1 MNSENLHDALN
12 LLDEDLIAPT
22 AHLRQRRVR
31 WHHLGALAAC
41 LAVVC
46 AVGVFAFAQKS
57 GSPEAAPEGALV
69 DESTDELTT
78 QPAQDDAE
86 ALQPNKRNEL
96 VPGVDM
102 VDANDHLVL
111 METVLV
117 EVIGLGEGQFTA
129 KVLEADRFYAQGD
142 TVTFR
147 LTELTRLI
155 EGKNAYPLPEG
166 EQSIPVGAVL
176 KVDYSFSENRA
187 VIAECITFGER

>member
-1 MNSENLHDALN
+1 MNPENLHDALN
-12 LLDEDLIAPT
+12 FLDEDLIAPT
-22 AHLRQRRVR
+22 AHLRQRKVR

-46 AVGVFAFAQKS
+46 AASVFAFVQKPD
-57 GSPEAAPEGALV
+57 SPEAAPEGALV
-69 DESTDELTT
+69 DELTT
-78 QPAQDDAE
+78 QPAQDDLE
-86 ALQPNKRNEL
+86 ELPPNKRNEL
-96 VPGVDM
+96 TPGVDT
-102 VDANDHLVL
+102 VDANHHLVL

-117 EVIGLGEGQFTA
+117 EVTGLGEEQFTA
-129 KVLEADRFYAQGD
+129 KVLEADRFFAQDD

-166 EQSIPVGAVL
+166 EQIIPMGAVL

-187 VIAECITFGER
+187 VIAECITFGE